1 MRQNV
6 MVVRVDTATHAAS
19 VIYFA
24 HGQFSRASAT
34 AVILAGQSYTAQHL
48 VTHLLD
54 EETRQAWGQF
64 KHAPVVTANVTLLR
78 AAPLIDLGL
87 GYQCYWWG
95 SKQWAD
101 FVVAD
106 WTSAKRHNRKRPTVL
121 MFYGSNTMPTAEIQ
135 SERIKLL
142 QTPFADYE
150 NSLRADLSRVLADTD
165 FDFDR
170 DVTAIYVYRW
180 GHGIVMP
187 TLGFPFGAPAVPGR
201 QVTRTPAPRHRVRRL
216 LGRIAFAGQDVESS
230 PSMESA
236 IASGWR
242 TSQEVLGRL

>member
-1 MRQNV
+1 MRQNAMV
-6 MVVRVDTATHAAS
+6 MRADTDTHAAS

-24 HGQFSRASAT
+24 NGQFPRASAK

-54 EETRQAWGQF
+54 EETRQAWEQF
-64 KHAPVVTANVTLLR
+64 KHAPVVTANVTLRR

-95 SKQWAD
+95 SKHWAD

-106 WTSAKRHNRKRPTVL
+106 WTSARRHNRERPTVL
-121 MFYGSNTMPTAEIQ
+121 TFYSSNTTPAAEIH

-150 NSLRADLSRVLADTD
+150 NTLRADLSRVLADTD

-180 GHGIVMP
+180 GHERVMP
-187 TLGFPFGAPAVPGR
+187 TLGFPFGAPTVQGR
-201 QVTRTPAPRHRVRRL
+201 QVTRTLAPRHRARRL
-216 LGRIAFAGQDVESS
+216 LGRIAFASQDVESS
-230 PSMESA
+230 PSMKSA

-242 TSQEVLGRL
+242 TSQEALAQL